1 MALLERID
9 KLVEEHR
16 EEIIGFL
23 QKVVRTPSP
32 TGSEEAVARLI
43 QRKMSELGLEVTWVE
58 AAPGRPNV
66 IGHLQGDRPGTR
78 FLFNGHMDTV
88 PPGPEA
94 DWEDDPYSGRIA
106 DGRLYGRGAC
116 DMKGGLVAMIFAV
129 GLLRQLGRPPQ
140 GSVTVTAVCDEQIGS
155 ELGTQYLI
163 RHGYINHDMAVVGEP
178 TDMRIDVGH
187 KGILQVKFETRGKAA
202 HASRPWRGVN
212 AIEHMHV
219 LMSHLR
225 ALGDKLQERRDPLL
239 GPATLNISMIQGGT
253 FQNMVPSHCS
263 LVVDRRLVYGE
274 TEEQAL
280 AEFREALE
288 ACRRTV
294 PEWQGEMHV
303 LRFAPAMRVEPDAP
317 VVQLLKDAIRSVTGQ
332 EPPVRGKDAG
342 TDATWLSNQAGI
354 PTAIFGAGDYRSA
367 SLAANEFIDLE
378 DLVASVKVYMLV
390 AAKATGYLDASA

>member
-9 KLVEEHR
+9 QLVEEHR

-23 QKVVRTPSP
+23 QQVVRTPSP
-32 TGSEEAVARLI
+32 TGSEEAVARLV
-43 QRKMSELGLEVTWVE
+43 QRKMAELGLEVTWVE

-66 IGHLQGDRPGTR
+66 IGNLHGDGPGTR

-88 PPGPEA
+88 PPGPAA
-94 DWEDDPYSGRIA
+94 DWEDDPYSGRIV

-116 DMKGGLVAMIFAV
+116 DMKGGLVAMIFAT
-129 GLLRQLGRPPQ
+129 GLLRRLGRPPR
-140 GSVTVTAVCDEQIGS
+140 GSVTVTAVCDEQTGS
-155 ELGTQYLI
+155 DLGTQYLI
-163 RHGYINHDMAVVGEP
+163 RQGYINHDMAIVGEP

-212 AIEHMHV
+212 AIEHMHA

-225 ALGDKLQERRDPLL
+225 ALGEKLQERRDPLL
-239 GPATLNISMIQGGT
+239 GPATLNISMIEGGT

-280 AEFREALE
+280 AEFREALA
-288 ACRRTV
+288 ACQRTV
-294 PEWQGEMHV
+294 PGWQGSMHV

-317 VVQLLKDAIRSVTGQ
+317 VVLFLKDAIRTVTGQ

-342 TDATWLSNQAGI
+342 TDATWLTNLAGI

-390 AAKATGYLDASA
+390 AAKATGYADAAA